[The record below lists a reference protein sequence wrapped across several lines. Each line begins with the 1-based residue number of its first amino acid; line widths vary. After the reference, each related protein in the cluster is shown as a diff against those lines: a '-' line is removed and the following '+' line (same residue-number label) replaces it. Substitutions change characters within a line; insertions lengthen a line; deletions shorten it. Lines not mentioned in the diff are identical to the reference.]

1 MGTTGRFGK
10 SNGLFRGHTN
20 CTYWPFLFCLLCLLA
35 CCFTACFTFNLWF
48 SFACW
53 PSLFLSF
60 LLSNTLLTSLWHTSF
75 EAYENTDNSEL
86 FVGFMVVF
94 GFFLLTV
101 LVLILCMFAFWLKR
115 HFCPQYDSG
124 GGGGGDQDLERSNSA
139 DNLSS
144 HHHHLHHHHHHRV
157 APAAATTA
165 ATAAAA
171 VAAAASASAVAS
183 THRQIY
189 RNGGRSSSF
198 HYHLQPNGLH
208 YHLQNCSSQHQH
220 HHQPHCPRH
229 CLQYDVPTL
238 GAASPHQL
246 HSISARRATIYRGWG
261 NRSNRL
267 PPLSLFII
275 IAHCCS

>member
-1 MGTTGRFGK
+1 MGTTGRF
-10 SNGLFRGHTN
+10 
-20 CTYWPFLFCLLCLLA
+20 
-35 CCFTACFTFNLWF
+35 
-48 SFACW
+48 
-53 PSLFLSF
+53 
-60 LLSNTLLTSLWHTSF
+60 
-75 EAYENTDNSEL
+75 AYENTDNSEL

-139 DNLSS
+139 DNLNS
-144 HHHHLHHHHHHRV
+144 HHHHHHRV
-157 APAAATTA
+157 APAAATTT

-171 VAAAASASAVAS
+171 VAAVAS
-183 THRQIY
+183 THHQIY

-198 HYHLQPNGLH
+198 HHHSQPNGLH
-208 YHLQNCSSQHQH
+208 YHLQPYCSQ

-229 CLQYDVPTL
+229 PQYDVPTL

-246 HSISARRATIYRGWG
+246 HSISARRATIYRG
-261 NRSNRL
+261 
-267 PPLSLFII
+267 
-275 IAHCCS
+275 